1 MKKILLLLVCLLAH
15 LAEGQKDHYT
25 LVLHGGAGNGL
36 TPENLGA
43 EKSTQYRNTM
53 ARALK
58 QGAAV
63 LDTGGKAA
71 DAVVACLTVLENS
84 PLFNA
89 GRGSVLTWEGRA
101 SMDASLMVGSDRSAG
116 AVAGLSRAKNPI
128 QAAQAVRLHSRH
140 VLLSGPGADR
150 FAKEKG
156 LPLVDSS
163 YLVLPRRL
171 KQLES
176 YKKRYGAVES
186 PPASSPGK
194 MGTVGCAVRDRQ
206 GRLAAGTSTGGMMG
220 KRHGR
225 IGDSPLIGAGTYA
238 HDSTVAVS
246 CTGHG
251 EYFIR
256 YAIAHSLHSRMQHL
270 KERGAEAAHHLIHKT
285 LQPGAGDGG
294 LIGVSHRGEVIM
306 EFNTKGMLR
315 GYLREGATPQTAIF
329 GKQTAE

>member
-1 MKKILLLLVCLLAH
+1 MKKILLLLICLLAH
-15 LAEGQKDHYT
+15 LAEGQKDRYT
-25 LVLHGGAGNGL
+25 LVLHGGAGNRL
-36 TPENLGA
+36 TPKKLSA
-43 EKSTQYRNTM
+43 EKRTQYHKAMTE
-53 ARALK
+53 ALE

-71 DAVVACLTVLENS
+71 DAVVACLSVLENS

-89 GRGSVLTWEGRA
+89 GRGSVLTWNGKV
-101 SMDASLMVGSDRSAG
+101 SMDASLMIGRGQRAG
-116 AVAGLSRAKNPI
+116 AVAGLSCIKNPI
-128 QAAQAVRLHSRH
+128 QAARTVEQYSRH
-140 VLLSGPGADR
+140 VLLSGAGADR
-150 FAKEKG
+150 FAIEKG
-156 LPLVDSS
+156 LTRVDSN
-163 YLVLPRRL
+163 YLVLPQRL
-171 KQLES
+171 KQLKS
-176 YKKRYGAVES
+176 YKKRYGASES
-186 PPASSPGK
+186 RPANSPGK

-225 IGDSPLIGAGTYA
+225 VGDSPLIGAGTYA

-256 YAIAHSLHSRMQHL
+256 YAIAHSLHSRMQH
-270 KERGAEAAHHLIHKT
+270 RGESGAAAAQHLLHET

-294 LIGVSHRGEVIM
+294 LIGVSHTGEIIM

-315 GYLREGATPQTAIF
+315 GYLREGAPAKTAIF
-329 GKQTAE
+329 KEERLE

>member
-15 LAEGQKDHYT
+15 LAEGQKDPYT

-36 TPENLGA
+36 TPKNLGA
-43 EKSTQYRNTM
+43 EK
-53 ARALK
+53 RALYRK
-58 QGAAV
+58 AMTRALEQGAAV

-89 GRGSVLTWEGRA
+89 GRGSVLTWEGQA
-101 SMDASLMVGSDRSAG
+101 SMDASLMVGRHQRAG
-116 AVAGLSRAKNPI
+116 AVAGLSRIKNPI
-128 QAAQAVRLHSRH
+128 RAAQAVRRHSRH

-150 FAKEKG
+150 FAIEKG
-156 LPLVDSS
+156 LTQVDSS

-176 YKKRYGAVES
+176 YKKRYGAIES
-186 PPASSPGK
+186 RPAVHPGK

-256 YAIAHSLHSRMQHL
+256 YAIAHNLHSRMRHL
-270 KERGAEAAHHLIHKT
+270 KETGAEAAQHLIHET
-285 LQPGAGDGG
+285 LRPGAGDGG
-294 LIGVSHRGEVIM
+294 LIGVSHTGEIIM

-315 GYLREGATPQTAIF
+315 GYLREGAPAQTAIF
-329 GKQTAE
+329 EGESLE